1 MKFSGC
7 QSFDINWLKGQLI
20 TNEHGAEFFI
30 KDVQVDITNHEIV
43 LQLDDGSG
51 VSWDS
56 IKDWSIQF
64 QGKGKQELWNQAQA
78 NEAANVDGWLHN
90 DYNELEEQ

>member
-7 QSFDINWLKGQLI
+7 QSFDINWLKGQLL

-30 KDVQVDITNHEIV
+30 EDVQVDITNHEIV

-51 VSWDS
+51 VPWNS
-56 IKDWSIQF
+56 IKEWSIHF
-64 QGKGKQELWNQAQA
+64 QGKGVKRDQSTK
-78 NEAANVDGWLHN
+78 AANVDGFLFN
-90 DYNELEEQ
+90 EYNEIEE

>member
-51 VSWDS
+51 VSWNS
-56 IKDWSIQF
+56 IEDWFIQF
-64 QGKGKQELWNQAQA
+64 QGKRHK
-78 NEAANVDGWLHN
+78 EASNGSF
-90 DYNELEEQ
+90 

>member
-51 VSWDS
+51 VPWNS

-64 QGKGKQELWNQAQA
+64 QGKSKEVSNG
-78 NEAANVDGWLHN
+78 
-90 DYNELEEQ
+90 YF

>member
-51 VSWDS
+51 VPWNS
-56 IKDWSIQF
+56 IKEWSIHF
-64 QGKGKQELWNQAQA
+64 QGKGVKRDEATK
-78 NEAANVDGWLHN
+78 AANVDGFLFN
-90 DYNELEEQ
+90 EYNELEGQND